1 MSSALGEV
9 ERGEEEVQ
17 SKQEKSSLESIL
29 GGRWIKGKQRDEGLK
44 RLAMLL
50 KELQSGVGF
59 KVSARGWCYQLENE
73 NRIDKSEFDRAE
85 AAINDCRRLG
95 YLPIDFC
102 AQDATRVWDVELPT
116 EGSVED
122 FFKLYARAACEN
134 WKYYIPDWWDGEEY
148 YIQMLV
154 EKVDLKTLFQP
165 VCKNYHIPIANA
177 HGWSDINERAEMAMR
192 FRAAEERGQECVL
205 LYCGD
210 HDPWGLRIESGLRD
224 NLTEISAATG
234 YIPSNL
240 KIDRFG
246 LNYEFIEENDLTWI
260 DNLVSSSGKDMSK
273 SSYCYN
279 CDMQYGDG
287 VRKCRNCH
295 KGMYT
300 QPQFVK
306 DYIAKYGVR
315 KCEANALVIVPEQA
329 MQLAEDAITTYLG
342 LDSGS
347 RFEAKQNKIKRQFQR
362 FMRKYP
368 VLFNE
373 LERQAG

>member
-1 MSSALGEV
+1 
-9 ERGEEEVQ
+9 
-17 SKQEKSSLESIL
+17 
-29 GGRWIKGKQRDEGLK
+29 
-44 RLAMLL
+44 
-50 KELQSGVGF
+50 
-59 KVSARGWCYQLENE
+59 
-73 NRIDKSEFDRAE
+73 
-85 AAINDCRRLG
+85 
-95 YLPIDFC
+95 
-102 AQDATRVWDVELPT
+102 
-116 EGSVED
+116 
-122 FFKLYARAACEN
+122 
-134 WKYYIPDWWDGEEY
+134 
-148 YIQMLV
+148 
-154 EKVDLKTLFQP
+154 
-165 VCKNYHIPIANA
+165 
-177 HGWSDINERAEMAMR
+177 MAMR

-205 LYCGD
+205 LYCVD

-329 MQLAEDAITTYLG
+329 MQLAEDAIITYLG
-342 LDSGS
+342 
-347 RFEAKQNKIKRQFQR
+347 
-362 FMRKYP
+362 
-368 VLFNE
+368 
-373 LERQAG
+373 